1 MCIRDSLYP
10 LYFIVIAS
18 VSDPVAINNGQVRL
32 LPMGFNLDGYRKI
45 LEDGKIWTAYNNTVF
60 YTVVGTS
67 VNIIL
72 TMLIAYP
79 LSRQNFF
86 IRRGLMA
93 FMMFTMYF
101 QGGMI
106 PTYLLM
112 QKLNL
117 YNTPWVMILL
127 PAINVFNV
135 IIATSNIR
143 ENIPNELYEAASID
157 GCSHFGFFFRMVLPL
172 LSLIHIYKK
181 AYFDYFIDEKYEA
194 GIELFGTEVKSIRMG
209 KCSVKE
215 SFVKVDRG
223 EMYICG
229 MHVSPY
235 EKGNIFNKDPLR
247 VRKLL
252 LHKYEILKIGGKI
265 KEKGYTLVPLRVYFK
280 GSLVKVEIGLAR
292 GKKNYDKR
300 ADIAKKDQRRE
311 LEKDFKVKNLY

>member
-1 MCIRDSLYP
+1 MFKKWKQKNRADRIFDVFNYLVLGLLGLMVLYP

-143 ENIPNELYEAASID
+143 ENIPNELYEAISGSFSEWSFRCPRPSLQCWCSI
-157 GCSHFGFFFRMVLPL
+157 MAW
-172 LSLIHIYKK
+172 LI
-181 AYFDYFIDEKYEA
+181 
-194 GIELFGTEVKSIRMG
+194 
-209 KCSVKE
+209 
-215 SFVKVDRG
+215 
-223 EMYICG
+223 G
-229 MHVSPY
+229 M
-235 EKGNIFNKDPLR
+235 NI
-247 VRKLL
+247 
-252 LHKYEILKIGGKI
+252 
-265 KEKGYTLVPLRVYFK
+265 
-280 GSLVKVEIGLAR
+280 
-292 GKKNYDKR
+292 
-300 ADIAKKDQRRE
+300 
-311 LEKDFKVKNLY
+311 